1 MAELRHYRIPMARV
15 TASDAAAQRL
25 APQNFQVESTLD
37 EPQEAKERDRR
48 RSETE
53 DKPAV
58 SPRRA
63 RYKPRAGRHSRSR
76 ASKLDTEIEPE
87 QGQHAPVGRRAH
99 SRSPGHESGNVSP
112 GGQTRGMAPCVRGVS
127 QCLMFAHLLCAALRQ
142 L

>member
-37 EPQEAKERDRR
+37 EPQEAKERVRR

-58 SPRRA
+58 SLRRA

-76 ASKLDTEIEPE
+76 APSSTPRLNPDRASTRPLVDEHIEAQAMNQE
-87 QGQHAPVGRRAH
+87 TFRPVVR
-99 SRSPGHESGNVSP
+99 
-112 GGQTRGMAPCVRGVS
+112 TRGMAPCVRGVS
-127 QCLMFAHLLCAALRQ
+127 QCLMFAHLL
-142 L
+142 